1 MIAATVQ
8 ETDLAGHAQN
18 PVRYANRIEM
28 VDQYLPE
35 ILRKMTDQDL
45 LMISADHGNDPTI
58 GHNQHTR
65 EKTYLLAYHKKL
77 SPVNI
82 GERKTLA
89 DIAATS
95 ADYLGLRNTENGS
108 SFLHL
113 MQKGKEETD

>member
-1 MIAATVQ
+1 
-8 ETDLAGHAQN
+8 
-18 PVRYANRIEM
+18 M
-28 VDQYLPE
+28 VDRHLIE
-35 ILRKMTDQDL
+35 ILEKMTEQDL

-58 GHNQHTR
+58 GHSQHTR

-95 ADYLGLRNTENGS
+95 AEYLGLEHTENGS
-108 SFLHL
+108 SFLQI
-113 MQKGKEETD
+113 MKKGKEETN